1 MVERNINGPF
11 DGRDEESESPAWV
24 PDEGEQVDEHSDL
37 IDPTPRETGTG
48 VGADGRDDALVDG
61 NAVVDADTEPA
72 DIVGEPDRAD
82 NRDNA
87 EPTGMPFYTEPYADT
102 EIPRDVLER
111 RSQPEDDY
119 EPRRE
124 YDLSKL
130 DSQHASDAQQTEP
143 YDPLDPRDADV
154 NPDRLG
160 HDSDSDLTAPGVAGA
175 SGPVASLSED
185 ELESTKIRRQSLL
198 HREEED
204 DVEATT
210 SWRPREEP
218 TEHEVDSAII
228 DEATVVPE
236 LPSHAAPRIWSFV
249 FTLLAIPAAWYLITD
264 AAARLTLA
272 PGNPMETGV
281 LNPAALIELAGGLV
295 IAILILSFAVRSSL
309 GAIFFG
315 FLTAVGGA
323 LFLAVPQLTQEQIT
337 PVQNWLRSWND
348 FGSNVAHHI
357 EWTGYTGTIFTC
369 GLLLFVIGIVTKLAR
384 RSGRKEEEIRTQ
396 IERMAPGTLTK
407 KGRRK

>member
-1 MVERNINGPF
+1 MVERNTNDPF
-11 DGRDEESESPAWV
+11 GTRDEESESPAWV
-24 PDEGEQVDEHSDL
+24 PDEDEQVDEHSDL
-37 IDPTPRETGTG
+37 IDPTPRETGNE
-48 VGADGRDDALVDG
+48 VGADGRGD
-61 NAVVDADTEPA
+61 AVVDESAVVDTDTKPA
-72 DIVGEPDRAD
+72 DIVGEPDNTD
-82 NRDNA
+82 GGGNA
-87 EPTGMPFYTEPYADT
+87 APTGMPFYTEPYADS

-130 DSQHASDAQQTEP
+130 DPHQDSDVAQTEP
-143 YDPLDPRDADV
+143 YDPLDPRDADIE
-154 NPDRLG
+154 PERLG
-160 HDSDSDLTAPGVAGA
+160 RDSDSVVTAPGVAGA
-175 SGPVASLSED
+175 SGPVASLDED

-204 DVEATT
+204 DMEATT
-210 SWRPREEP
+210 AWRPREEP
-218 TEHEVDSAII
+218 TEREVDSSII

-236 LPSHAAPRIWSFV
+236 LPSHAAPRIWSFL

-272 PGNPMETGV
+272 PGNPMESGV

-295 IAILILSFAVRSSL
+295 IAIFILSFTVRSSL
-309 GAIFFG
+309 GAIVFG
-315 FLTAVGGA
+315 FLAAAGGA

-348 FGSNVAHHI
+348 FGSNVAHHV

-369 GLLLFVIGIVTKLAR
+369 GLLLFVIGIITKLAR

>member
-1 MVERNINGPF
+1 MVERNTNDPF
-11 DGRDEESESPAWV
+11 GTGDEESQSPAWV
-24 PDEGEQVDEHSDL
+24 PGDDEQVEEHSDL
-37 IDPTPRETGTG
+37 IDPTPRDTDSE
-48 VGADGRDDALVDG
+48 
-61 NAVVDADTEPA
+61 VDADQRDLVVDDDPIVDPHPEPS
-72 DIVGEPDRAD
+72 DIVGQPGGPDLD
-82 NRDNA
+82 VNA
-87 EPTGMPFYTEPYADT
+87 EATGMPFYTEPHADS

-119 EPRRE
+119 QPRRE

-130 DSQHASDAQQTEP
+130 QPQNESAVPPTEP
-143 YDPLDPRDADV
+143 YDPLDPRDADSESEWG
-154 NPDRLG
+154 NR
-160 HDSDSDLTAPGVAGA
+160 DSDSGLSTPGVAGA
-175 SGPVASLSED
+175 SGPVASLDDD

-198 HREEED
+198 HREEEE

-210 SWRPREEP
+210 SWRPRVES
-218 TEHEVDSAII
+218 TEREDDSSII

-236 LPSHAAPRIWSFV
+236 LPSRAAPRIWSFLI
-249 FTLLAIPAAWYLITD
+249 TLLAIPAAWYLITD

-272 PGNPMETGV
+272 PGNPMESGV
-281 LNPAALIELAGGLV
+281 LNPAALIELGGGLV
-295 IAILILSFAVRSSL
+295 IAIVVLSFAVRSSL
-309 GAIFFG
+309 GAIIFG
-315 FLTAVGGA
+315 FLAAAGGA
-323 LFLAVPQLTQEQIT
+323 LFLAIPELTREQIT

-357 EWTGYTGTIFTC
+357 EWTGYTGTIFSC
-369 GLLLFVIGIVTKLAR
+369 GLLLFVIGIIAKLAR